1 FTQFTLPSIH
11 TVHTVFNSHKSHSSH
26 GLQFT
31 QSSIHTV
38 HTVFNSHSSH
48 CLQFTQFTRPS
59 IHTVFNSHSVSV
71 EELDKFL
78 QAPEAALQAAEQELG
93 KAILEHHLTF
103 QLLVQVLQQNPDDLN
118 QRQDE
123 GAEGQ
128 GALSLLPEGSA
139 KLLEG
144 PVVGCE
150 GPISTPEE
158 EEHVVEL
165 EHDEVFMV
173 VGLAS
178 VEGKQALGVRAL
190 GRDVGGVERLRK
202 ERGNLCDISTSAG
215 IKGVVHL
222 YSIYEKKK
230 LFLNTIYR

>member
-1 FTQFTLPSIH
+1 E
-11 TVHTVFNSHKSHSSH
+11 VSH
-26 GLQFT
+26 LVQD
-31 QSSIHTV
+31 
-38 HTVFNSHSSH
+38 
-48 CLQFTQFTRPS
+48 
-59 IHTVFNSHSVSV
+59 SVSV
-71 EELDKFL
+71 EELDEFL

-123 GAEGQ
+123 GTEGKGACMVSRQ
-128 GALSLLPEGSA
+128 GEEDGVGWDVVG
-139 KLLEG
+139 LLEG

-150 GPISTPEE
+150 GPSQGHLTQRRHKVSTPEE

-165 EHDEVFMV
+165 EQDEVFMV

-190 GRDVGGVERLRK
+190 GCDVGGVERLRK

-222 YSIYEKKK
+222 YSI
-230 LFLNTIYR
+230 N